1 MRLGGN
7 YHFGTDTLLLLAE
20 SVLAEK
26 ENSRFQTI
34 CESAYSGVYKGQNAC
49 AFNMGMAMVETK
61 KFLTK
66 NVSSDMTKWKWR
78 DLHVN
83 DYVYLPWSATPL
95 KPLFHRSVGVGG
107 NDNTVNVSKIK
118 MRKNVDKTVI

>member
-26 ENSRFQTI
+26 ENSHFQTL
-34 CESAYSGVYKGQNAC
+34 CEGAYSGVYKGQNSC
-49 AFNMGMAMVETK
+49 AFNMAMALYETK

-66 NVSSDMTKWKWR
+66 HVSADMAKWKWR

-83 DYVYLPWSATPL
+83 DYVYMPWSATPL
-95 KPLFHRSVGVGG
+95 KPFFHRSVGVPG

-118 MRKNVDKTVI
+118 LR